1 MRLIMYINT
10 QDCFIKGQTLLRSV
24 FLIGVAFLTGS
35 AFSSSATNVYILIF
49 GRVLLGIGI
58 GFSNQSV
65 PLYFSKMAPTILR
78 GAINNRFQLSVGISV
93 LAANLINFGR
103 ETIRTRYECQISLG
117 KAAGGHHHRR
127 GLTAMRLPFECADF
141 GWGKPIFNRP
151 ANLFEGKGNILPKYS
166 VDGNLS
172 LALCLETYAMDNFR
186 KTFYD
191 VNV

>member
-1 MRLIMYINT
+1 
-10 QDCFIKGQTLLRSV
+10 FLLLFLLSLSIILAEQQSV

-127 GLTAMRLPFECADF
+127 GLTAV
-141 GWGKPIFNRP
+141 RP
-151 ANLFEGKGNILPKYS
+151 CVMSI
-166 VDGNLS
+166 
-172 LALCLETYAMDNFR
+172 
-186 KTFYD
+186 
-191 VNV
+191 

>member
-1 MRLIMYINT
+1 MSNFSSFFRIV
-10 QDCFIKGQTLLRSV
+10 GV
-24 FLIGVAFLTGS
+24 AFLAGVAFLTGS
-35 AFSSSATNVYILIF
+35 TFSSSATNVYILIF

-127 GLTAMRLPFECADF
+127 GLTAV
-141 GWGKPIFNRP
+141 RP
-151 ANLFEGKGNILPKYS
+151 CVVVLLLLIEP
-166 VDGNLS
+166 
-172 LALCLETYAMDNFR
+172 
-186 KTFYD
+186 
-191 VNV
+191 